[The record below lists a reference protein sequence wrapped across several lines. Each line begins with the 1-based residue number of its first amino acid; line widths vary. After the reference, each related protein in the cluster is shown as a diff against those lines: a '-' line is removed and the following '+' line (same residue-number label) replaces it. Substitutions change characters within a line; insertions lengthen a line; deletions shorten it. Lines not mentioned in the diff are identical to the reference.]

1 MNYLKIFF
9 ITLFFLSISNFSNA
23 KDIVFLSMQKI
34 LNESK
39 AGKKAQDS
47 LKKQISDQNTKL
59 ENQAKKLKK
68 DEQDLIAKKKSITP
82 EEYRKSLD
90 ELRKK
95 NANYQKEKRRV
106 NNELL
111 RKKNQARSQLL
122 KALNPILQKYMT
134 DNNIKIIFDKQY
146 VVMASKET
154 DMTNEILKL
163 LDNQLK
169 SIDLK

>member
-1 MNYLKIFF
+1 
-9 ITLFFLSISNFSNA
+9 
-23 KDIVFLSMQKI
+23 MQKI

>member
-1 MNYLKIFF
+1 
-9 ITLFFLSISNFSNA
+9 
-23 KDIVFLSMQKI
+23 MQKI

-134 DNNIKIIFDKQY
+134 DNNIKIIFYKQY